1 MSTHRLFR
9 VDWHGS
15 CYVMAESVA
24 AAGKLAESELLDLDA
39 IGLEYS
45 VDSRPVRLADVPLS
59 WRAAYPF
66 GKDPECERTVEQILK
81 EKA

>member
-9 VDWHGS
+9 VGWHGI
-15 CYVMAESVA
+15 CYVMAESAA
-24 AAGKLAESELLDLDA
+24 AAGKLAASELLDLDA
-39 IGLEYS
+39 VGLEYS

-59 WRAAYPF
+59 WKASYPF
-66 GKDPECERTVEQILK
+66 GEDPEGERTVEQILK